1 MKLRSTL
8 LLAALATTFAGAAAA
23 QPVLMSPEWAQAACL
38 AWNRDAVLT
47 DKLAES
53 GWVKNDKGRGYKVM
67 QVFRTD
73 CGEKPTAEMRIAL
86 KSDKAMC
93 VYGGKVETAQ
103 LDSGADYV
111 MSATS
116 ARWLEMGRG
125 EYGPMKA
132 MMFGR
137 LGFSGPK
144 MEAMGNMGPFENFL
158 LLVGKVPGSTQTCPS
173 M

>member
-1 MKLRSTL
+1 MKIHSALPVVA
-8 LLAALATTFAGAAAA
+8 LAAALSGPAAA
-23 QPVLMSPEWAQAACL
+23 QPVLMSAEWAQAACL

-53 GWVKNDKGRGYKVM
+53 GWAMNDKGRGFKVM

-73 CGEKPTAEMRIAL
+73 CGAKPTAEMRIAL
-86 KSDKAMC
+86 KSNKAMC
-93 VYGGKVETAQ
+93 VYGGKIETAQ
-103 LDSGADYV
+103 LDTGADYV

-116 ARWLEMGRG
+116 ARWQEMGRG

-137 LGFSGPK
+137 LEFSGPK

-158 LLVGKVPGSTQTCPS
+158 LLVGKVPGSIQSCPA